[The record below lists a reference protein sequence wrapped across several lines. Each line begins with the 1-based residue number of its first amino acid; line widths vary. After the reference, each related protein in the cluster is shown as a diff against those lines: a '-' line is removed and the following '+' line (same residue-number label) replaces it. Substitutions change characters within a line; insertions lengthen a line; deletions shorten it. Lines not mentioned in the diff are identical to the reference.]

1 MEFSLGLSFWIWF
14 VPTCVTTFS
23 TFHSLR
29 LFLSVPRQKISFTFA
44 SLWEKLVASYSLH
57 LIVCC
62 GTINLVILHQK
73 LSISNFF
80 LPYFCCRCFCFLLP
94 DFCLCH
100 FSFVVKL
107 LHETTAVLLVATFLG
122 FHFFSRIFH
131 NSFTDCSRSFLNY
144 TLLSKFVT
152 FYSNILSISLILS
165 ERKSFFELTHDLSNS
180 CASVID
186 FDESCISFYSLCLN
200 Y

>member
-1 MEFSLGLSFWIWF
+1 M
-14 VPTCVTTFS
+14 
-23 TFHSLR
+23 
-29 LFLSVPRQKISFTFA
+29 
-44 SLWEKLVASYSLH
+44 ASYSLH

-122 FHFFSRIFH
+122 FHFFPRILH